1 MSQSNLKRSKS
12 LEDGSTM
19 PPAQGMARLRSLSE
33 MQFDNR
39 FVRRLPADE
48 DIRNMPRAVRNACY
62 TRVEPTPVRAP
73 RLLAWSDAVGEL
85 LGISRPGEPAG
96 PVVEALAGNRILPG
110 MQPYAAR
117 YGGHQF
123 GHWAGQ
129 LGDGRA
135 ITLGEILCPDGIY
148 RELQLKGA
156 GRTPYSRTADG
167 RAVLRSSVR
176 EFLCSEA
183 MHYLGVP
190 TTRALSLVATG
201 ESVVRDM
208 FYDGNPQAETGAV
221 VCRVAPS
228 FVRFGN
234 FEILAAQKEPETLR
248 QLADYIITEHFPELG
263 MPEASAPSTSSI
275 YARWFE
281 EICRRTGILL
291 AHWMR
296 VGFVH
301 GVMNTDNM
309 SILGLTID
317 YGPYGW
323 LEGFDFDWT
332 PNTTDA
338 QGRRYCYGNQPD
350 IALWNLTRLAA
361 ALAPLIP
368 DHAELEHGL
377 AVFRDVFQNSWSRML
392 ADKLGLAALGHE
404 GDDRLLSD
412 LFDLLQQVE
421 TDMTLF
427 FRGLMAIPVDG
438 AADSMDDLALAGLL
452 QEAFYDQ
459 QQAFAHAQLTRLS
472 GWLRRYIARVRL
484 EAETGQPA
492 ESKGMNGAD
501 GTHGAHGA
509 HGARSRLERMRRA
522 NPKYVLRNYLA
533 QQAIEALDQGDAS
546 VIERLMEVLK
556 RPYDEQ
562 PGEEALAAR
571 RPEWARNKPGCSAL
585 SCSS

>member
-248 QLADYIITEHFPELG
+248 QLADYVITEHFPELG

-281 EICRRTGILL
+281 KICRRTGILL

-404 GDDRLLSD
+404 GDDGLLSD